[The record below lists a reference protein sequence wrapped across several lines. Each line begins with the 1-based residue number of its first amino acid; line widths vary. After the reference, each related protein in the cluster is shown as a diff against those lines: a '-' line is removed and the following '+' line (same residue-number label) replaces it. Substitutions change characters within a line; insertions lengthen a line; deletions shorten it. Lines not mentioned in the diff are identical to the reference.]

1 VCENWEQLKVKEKDG
16 NKTVLS
22 GVPSALPSLIK
33 AYSVQDKAH
42 NVVFDW
48 EQPADVWDKVHEEVD
63 ELKAEL
69 EKGDKENST
78 AEFGDFLFS
87 LVNAARLYH
96 INPDTALERTNAKFI
111 RRFGYVEQQ
120 TIAQGKNMKDMTL
133 SELDALWNEA
143 KSLEKA
149 DKK

>member
-1 VCENWEQLKVKEKDG
+1 MDFTSFFTDAAEDAHSGGKE
-16 NKTVLS
+16 
-22 GVPSALPSLIK
+22 
-33 AYSVQDKAH
+33 
-42 NVVFDW
+42 
-48 EQPADVWDKVHEEVD
+48 
-63 ELKAEL
+63 
-69 EKGDKENST
+69 T
-78 AEFGDFLFS
+78 AEVREWNMVTKMFSQVTTNDLASLRVFIEEEDDTIKNNAQAVEYGYNVTPYIYTLTDGDHRQ
-87 LVNAARLYH
+87 V
-96 INPDTALERTNAKFI
+96 NPDTALERTNAKFI